1 MNMAMILLMRM
12 KKQSKFQKHGIS
24 IQKSEI
30 QNLQSK
36 IQFVL

>member
-1 MNMAMILLMRM
+1 MNMAMILWMRM
-12 KKQSKFQKHGIS
+12 KKQSKFQKSEIS